1 METLAQYT
9 AEERDGRTIQVEVT
23 HTFPV
28 PVADAF
34 AYSSAIENWKDYWPD
49 FVRVLDTA
57 QVRPNRPRNRAIVT
71 QVQY

>member
-9 AEERDGRTIQVEVT
+9 AEERDGRIAHVEVT

-34 AYSSAIENWKDYWPD
+34 AYITAIENWKDYWPD